1 MGRKVLKLLTCA
13 CLMTLLCCK
22 SAYADVGTCFVLRG
36 SDAQLEGEFFQKTA
50 QSIYD
55 AYARSFHSSESFV
68 FVFDIME
75 PSRPKGSY
83 AIQPADLV
91 LGPWT
96 LRGYR
101 ITAPDVSGIKNGA
114 AEIVSALKTG
124 EIYRLQSGR
133 RDGPVDTPLTRDP
146 SPNDTSTPNKGLV
159 PCRA

>member
-68 FVFDIME
+68 SCSILWNRQGRKDRMLFNRPIWYWGRGRCEDTESPPQTLAGSKMAPPRSSARSKQVRYTAY
-75 PSRPKGSY
+75 SRDVATGR
-83 AIQPADLV
+83 
-91 LGPWT
+91 WT
-96 LRGYR
+96 
-101 ITAPDVSGIKNGA
+101 
-114 AEIVSALKTG
+114 
-124 EIYRLQSGR
+124 R
-133 RDGPVDTPLTRDP
+133 R
-146 SPNDTSTPNKGLV
+146 
-159 PCRA
+159 